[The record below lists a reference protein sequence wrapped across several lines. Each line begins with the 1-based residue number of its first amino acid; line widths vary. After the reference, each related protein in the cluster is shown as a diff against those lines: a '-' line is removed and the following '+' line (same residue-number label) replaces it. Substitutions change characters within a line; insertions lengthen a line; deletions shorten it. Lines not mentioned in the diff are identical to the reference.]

1 MDRTVI
7 HIANFSTPHSGGF
20 VSSLESLGAYAKTQG
35 FNLILIFPAAAQETQ
50 WAGDMQKNGYRLYFL
65 PSNPSLFALIR
76 TIRQITR
83 SEKADIIH
91 AHFSNYNFH
100 ACVVS
105 LLLSWEHK
113 KVRTIWHFHSDWKVK
128 LTLKRKIKDFILYKI
143 LGQSAYGIAVSQD
156 IKANIV
162 SRGMPHQRI
171 FYVPNG
177 FDINRV
183 TSSSAESR
191 VIRQEIG
198 IPEQKIIFL
207 AFGWEPITKGVD
219 LLLNAF
225 EILVMQHKEV
235 ALFLVGTEI
244 MEQYVANWTRGV
256 YREWLV
262 LAKPREK
269 VADFYKISSVFVSAS
284 RSEGF
289 PYSVAEAM
297 AARLPI
303 VSSNIPGLDWAKNV
317 EGVVF
322 FESGNEI
329 ALAHAMEKVLAWS
342 EAERVSKT
350 SANNKFIIENYS
362 MGKWAKN
369 IVEVYKTILGDPPSV
384 ETTKDT

>member
-20 VSSLESLGAYAKTQG
+20 VSSLDFLGTYAKTQG
-35 FNLILIFPAAAQETQ
+35 FKMILVFPAAAQKTK
-50 WAGDMQKNGYRLYFL
+50 WAGEMQKNGYLLRFL
-65 PSNPSLFALIR
+65 PPNPSIVKLIR
-76 TIRQITR
+76 TIRQMVR
-83 SEKADIIH
+83 SESADIIH

-105 LLLSWEHK
+105 LLLGWDHK
-113 KVRTIWHFHSDWKVK
+113 KVQTLWHFHSDWKVT
-128 LTLKRKIKDFILYKI
+128 LTLKRKIKDIILYKI
-143 LGQSAYGIAVSQD
+143 LGQSAYGIAVSQG
-156 IKANIV
+156 IKANIA
-162 SRGMPHQRI
+162 SRGMPHHRI

-177 FDINRV
+177 FDINRASA
-183 TSSSAESR
+183 SSNDPR
-191 VIRQEIG
+191 MIRQEIG
-198 IPEQKIIFL
+198 IPEEKTVFL

-225 EILVMQHKEV
+225 EILVKQYKNV
-235 ALFLVGTEI
+235 VLFLVGTDI

-269 VADFYKISSVFVSAS
+269 VADFYQASNVFVSAS

-289 PYSVAEAM
+289 SYSVAEAM

-303 VSSNIPGLDWAKNV
+303 VSSNISGLDWAKNV

-322 FESGNEI
+322 FENGNES

-342 EAERVSKT
+342 EAERASKT
-350 SANNKFIIENYS
+350 SANNKFIMENYS
-362 MGKWAKN
+362 IGKWAKN
-369 IVEVYKTILGDPPSV
+369 IVEVYKTILGDLPAL
-384 ETTKDT
+384 EIHKEL

>member
-20 VSSLESLGAYAKTQG
+20 VSSLDFLGTYAKTQG
-35 FNLILIFPAAAQETQ
+35 FNMILVFPAAAQETK
-50 WAGDMQKNGYRLYFL
+50 WAVEMQKNGYLLRFL
-65 PSNPSLFALIR
+65 PPNPSVVTLIR
-76 TIRQITR
+76 TIRQMVR
-83 SEKADIIH
+83 SESADIIH

-100 ACVVS
+100 ACVVA
-105 LLLSWEHK
+105 LLLSWDHK
-113 KVRTIWHFHSDWKVK
+113 KLQTIWHFHSDWKVI
-128 LTLKRKIKDFILYKI
+128 LTLKRKIKNLILYRI
-143 LGQSAYGIAVSQD
+143 LGQYAYGIAVSQG

-183 TSSSAESR
+183 TSGSVEPR

-198 IPEQKIIFL
+198 IPEEKKIFL

-225 EILVMQHKEV
+225 EILAMQHKEV
-235 ALFLVGTEI
+235 VLFLVGTEI

-329 ALAHAMEKVLAWS
+329 ALAQAMEKVLAWS
-342 EAERVSKT
+342 EPERGSRT
-350 SANNKFIIENYS
+350 AANNKFIVENYS
-362 MGKWAKN
+362 MEKWAQN
-369 IVEVYKTILGDPPSV
+369 IVAVYKTILGD
-384 ETTKDT
+384 